1 MDTTENTP
9 QDTTVREA
17 KNGPAPAPASPEHCE
32 PVWVEPDLDF
42 IRTIGKNAGESFKK
56 CIQCG
61 TCSGTCTISPDSFS
75 FPCKEMAWAA
85 WGMKDRLLKD
95 VDIWL
100 CFQCNDCSVRC
111 PRGAKPGYIL
121 GAIRQE
127 CVQHYALPRFLGKL
141 TNQPQSILL
150 MLGIPALLL
159 TIALALKDPLE
170 GAFGIT
176 KEVGERIVYNYSSV
190 FPHWLLNSFFGIILV
205 LIIITA
211 IAGVMRYWR
220 AIKDEAVQSGGFAP
234 IKGIFPS
241 VVATVKNIFTHE
253 RFSTCE
259 KSRSRFWSHM
269 FVFFGFIALCVVTI
283 WVITASINPLIREG
297 FVYPFSFWSP
307 WKILANIG
315 GLAVF
320 AGCVLM
326 IRDRVKDRR
335 RDGIGSYFDWSFIA
349 VLLAVVLTG
358 FATEAL
364 HYVRL
369 EPHRHI
375 AYFLHL
381 LLVLTLLMYFA
392 YSKFAHILYRT
403 VSLVFAEH
411 TGRESGSQQVR
422 TVTANREAEKHV

>member
-1 MDTTENTP
+1 VSSTSEL
-9 QDTTVREA
+9 
-17 KNGPAPAPASPEHCE
+17 SE
-32 PVWVEPDLDF
+32 PVWVEPDLEF
-42 IRTIGKNAGESFKK
+42 IRTIARNGGDSFKK

-127 CVQHYALPRFLGKL
+127 CVEHYSVPRFLGRM

-150 MLGIPALLL
+150 MLGIPTLLL
-159 TIALALKDPLE
+159 TIALVLKSPIESAL
-170 GAFGIT
+170 GIT
-176 KEVGERIVYNYSSV
+176 KVVGERIIYNYSSI
-190 FPHWLLNSFFGIILV
+190 FPHWLLNSFFGLILL

-211 IAGVMRYWR
+211 VAGAMRYWR
-220 AIKDEAVQSGGFAP
+220 AIKNEAVESGDYTP
-234 IKGIFPS
+234 IKGVFPS
-241 VVATVKNIFTHE
+241 FVATVKTIFAHD

-269 FVFFGFIALCVVTI
+269 FVFFGFMALCVVTI
-283 WVITASINPLIREG
+283 WVITASINPLIRDG

-335 RDGIGSYFDWSFIA
+335 RDGLGSYFDWSFIA
-349 VLLAVVLTG
+349 VLLGVVLTG
-358 FATEAL
+358 FITEAL

-381 LLVLTLLMYFA
+381 VLVLTLLMYFA

-403 VSLVFAEH
+403 VALVFAEH
-411 TGRESGSQQVR
+411 TGREDESQQVR
-422 TVTANREAEKHV
+422 NVTSSEEAEKHVEPVTE